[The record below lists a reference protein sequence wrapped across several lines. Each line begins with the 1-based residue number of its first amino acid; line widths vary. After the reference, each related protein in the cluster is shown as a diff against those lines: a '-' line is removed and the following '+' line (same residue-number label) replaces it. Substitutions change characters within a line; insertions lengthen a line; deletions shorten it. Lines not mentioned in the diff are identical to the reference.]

1 MGISRSIARFA
12 PATVKFLLTALSEH
26 TPFARRF
33 VAQAPL
39 SAVDGGD
46 GGDFTVSIGDAGPTS
61 KGVVQL
67 AGQLGGTA
75 SAPDVRGVRITGGD
89 GGEGPQLLAL
99 GAVKTGEALVRS
111 GSTIVSLPVL
121 STGGGTMTADL
132 AMGGHKIVGLS
143 SGTATDDAAT
153 YGQLT
158 SMLNGLD
165 WQASVLRADLNAVPT
180 SPAPSAGD
188 RFLVAAGA
196 SGSPWGG
203 HVGEIAVFNGG
214 SSWTFIAPTKGTTV
228 HVDGGASGG
237 TDLTFDGINWVN
249 IGVSVDHNATLNRSA
264 ADAHSQYQLG
274 SERDANNGYA
284 GLDGGGIVNKPVK
297 AVRTASPDPGSP
309 NPGDVWVNGADLRFR
324 NNGGGGA
331 QTETVERQANRDAN
345 NGYAGLDGGGIVNK
359 PVKAVRT
366 ASPDPGSPNPGDVWV
381 NGVDLRFRNN
391 NGGGAQTET
400 VERQANRDA
409 NNGYAGLD
417 GGGVVNKPVKA
428 VRIASPDP
436 GSPNP
441 GDVWV
446 NGVDLK
452 FRDAGGSPATRTLVA
467 TVRQVA
473 PGTGLAGGGDLS
485 ADRTLSI
492 ASFTGLVSKDAMPA
506 GGTSYASGIT
516 VLSDASVD
524 VGPDG
529 LLVPMHIRLPPAVD
543 NTKLNMEVVL
553 VFADNSSVM
562 LVNTDN
568 GSPADFDVLGLADT
582 MMGGLASSASNSGKR
597 LRKIVSQVHNI
608 TGNPFTASVA
618 AFRVRAYALPAG
630 AGSPL

>member
-12 PATVKFLLTALSEH
+12 PATAKFLLTALSERA
-26 TPFARRF
+26 PFARRF

-39 SAVDGGD
+39 AAVDGGD
-46 GGDFTVSIGDAGPTS
+46 GGDFTVSVGDAGPTA

-143 SGTATDDAAT
+143 SGSATDDAAT
-153 YGQLT
+153 FGQMT

-180 SPAPSAGD
+180 SPAPIAGD
-188 RFLVAAGA
+188 RFLIAAGA

-203 HVGEIAVFNGG
+203 HVGHIAVFNGG
-214 SSWTFIAPTKGTTV
+214 SSWTFITPTKGTTV
-228 HVDGGASGG
+228 HIEGGTGGG
-237 TDLTFDGINWVN
+237 TDLTFDGTNWVN

-274 SERDANNGYA
+274 SGRDANNGYA
-284 GLDGGGIVNKPVK
+284 GLDGGGLVNKPGK
-297 AVRTASPDPGSP
+297 S
-309 NPGDVWVNGADLRFR
+309 
-324 NNGGGGA
+324 
-331 QTETVERQANRDAN
+331 
-345 NGYAGLDGGGIVNK
+345 
-359 PVKAVRT
+359 VRT

-417 GGGVVNKPVKA
+417 GGGIVNKPVKA
-428 VRIASPDP
+428 VRTASPDP

-441 GDVWV
+441 GHVWV

-467 TVRQVA
+467 TGRQVS

-492 ASFTGLVSKDAMPA
+492 ASFTGLVSKDALPS
-506 GGTSYASGIT
+506 GGISYASGIT
-516 VLSDASVD
+516 VLMDASVD
-524 VGPDG
+524 VGADG

-553 VFADNSSVM
+553 VFADTSSVM

-568 GSPADFDVLGLADT
+568 GSPADFDVLGLADA
-582 MMGGLASSASNSGKR
+582 MMGNLASSASNSGKR

>member
-12 PATVKFLLTALSEH
+12 PATAKFLLTALSEH

-46 GGDFTVSIGDAGPTS
+46 GGDFTVSIGDAGPTA

-188 RFLVAAGA
+188 RFLIAAGA

-228 HVDGGASGG
+228 HVDGGAGGG

-284 GLDGGGIVNKPVK
+284 GLDGGG
-297 AVRTASPDPGSP
+297 
-309 NPGDVWVNGADLRFR
+309 L
-324 NNGGGGA
+324 
-331 QTETVERQANRDAN
+331 
-345 NGYAGLDGGGIVNK
+345 VNK

-400 VERQANRDA
+400 VERQANKDA
-409 NNGYAGLD
+409 NNGYASLD
-417 GGGVVNKPVKA
+417 GGGLVNKPVKA

-446 NGVDLK
+446 NGLDLK

-467 TVRQVA
+467 TGRQVS

-492 ASFTGLVSKDAMPA
+492 ASFTGLVSKDALQA

-516 VLSDASVD
+516 VLTDASVD
-524 VGPDG
+524 VGADG

-568 GSPADFDVLGLADT
+568 GSPADFDVLGLADA
-582 MMGGLASSASNSGKR
+582 MMGNLGSSASNSGKR

-608 TGNPFTASVA
+608 TGNPFTTSVA

-630 AGSPL
+630 AGNPL

>member
-12 PATVKFLLTALSEH
+12 PATARFLLTTLSEH

-39 SAVDGGD
+39 TAVDGGD
-46 GGDFTVSIGDAGPTS
+46 GGNFTVSVGDAGPTA

-75 SAPDVRGVRITGGD
+75 SAPDVRGIRITGGD
-89 GGEGPQLLAL
+89 LGEGPQLLAL

-111 GSTIVSLPVL
+111 GLTIVSLPVL

-132 AMGGHKIVGLS
+132 AMGGHKIVGLA
-143 SGTATDDAAT
+143 SGSATDDAAT

-188 RFLVAAGA
+188 RFLIAAGA

-228 HVDGGASGG
+228 HVDGGTGGG
-237 TDLTFDGINWVN
+237 TDLTFDGVNWVN

-274 SERDANNGYA
+274 SARDANNGYA
-284 GLDGGGIVNKPVK
+284 GLDGGG
-297 AVRTASPDPGSP
+297 
-309 NPGDVWVNGADLRFR
+309 L
-324 NNGGGGA
+324 
-331 QTETVERQANRDAN
+331 
-345 NGYAGLDGGGIVNK
+345 VNK

-400 VERQANRDA
+400 VERQANKDA
-409 NNGYAGLD
+409 NNGYASLD
-417 GGGVVNKPVKA
+417 GGGLVNKPVKA

-446 NGVDLK
+446 NGLDLK

-467 TVRQVA
+467 AGRQVSA
-473 PGTGLAGGGDLS
+473 GTGLAGGGNLA

-492 ASFTGLVSKDAMPA
+492 ASFTGLVSKDALPA
-506 GGTSYASGIT
+506 GGTSYAAGIT
-516 VLSDASVD
+516 VLTDASVD
-524 VGPDG
+524 VGADG

-553 VFADNSSVM
+553 VFADNSSVT
-562 LVNTDN
+562 LVNTNN

-582 MMGGLASSASNSGKR
+582 MMGNLDSGASNSGKR
-597 LRKIVSQVHNI
+597 LRKIVPQVRNI

>member
-12 PATVKFLLTALSEH
+12 PATAKFLLTALSEH
-26 TPFARRF
+26 TPFARRL
-33 VAQAPL
+33 VVQSPL
-39 SAVDGGD
+39 AATDGGD
-46 GGDFTVSIGDAGPTS
+46 GGDFTVSVGDAGPS
-61 KGVVQL
+61 AKGVVQL
-67 AGQLGGTA
+67 TGQLGGTA
-75 SAPDVRGVRITGGD
+75 TAPDVRGLRITGGD

-121 STGGGTMTADL
+121 STGGGTMTGDL
-132 AMGGHKIVGLS
+132 AMGGHKVVGLS
-143 SGTATDDAAT
+143 SGSATDDAAT

-165 WQASVLRADLNAVPT
+165 WQASVLRADLSAPPG
-180 SPAPSAGD
+180 SPSSGD
-188 RFLVAAGA
+188 RYVVAASPTGA
-196 SGSPWGG
+196 WAG
-203 HVGEIAVFNGG
+203 HAKAIAVYSGG
-214 SSWTFIAPTKGTTV
+214 AWTFITPTKGTTTNV
-228 HVDGGASGG
+228 EGG
-237 TDLTFDGINWVN
+237 TGAGADIYFDGTNWVN
-249 IGVSVDHNATLNRSA
+249 IGASVDHNATLNRSA

-274 SERDANNGYA
+274 SERDANGGYA
-284 GLDGGGIVNKPVK
+284 GLDGGGLVNKPVK
-297 AVRTASPDPGSP
+297 AVRTASPDPSSATAGE
-309 NPGDVWVNGADLRFR
+309 VWVNGVDLRYR
-324 NNGGGGA
+324 NNGGGGG

-345 NGYAGLDGGGIVNK
+345 GGYAGLDGGGVVNK
-359 PVKAVRT
+359 PVKTVRT
-366 ASPDPGSPNPGDVWV
+366 ASPDPSSPNPGDVWV

-400 VERQANRDA
+400 VERQANKDA

-417 GGGVVNKPVKA
+417 GGGAVNKPVKA
-428 VRIASPDP
+428 VRTASPDP

-452 FRDAGGSPATRTLVA
+452 FRDAGGSPATRSVVVTG
-467 TVRQVA
+467 RQVA
-473 PGTGLAGGGDLS
+473 TGTGLGGGGDLS

-492 ASFTGLVSKDAMPA
+492 ASFTGLVSKDAVPA
-506 GGTSYASGIT
+506 GGTSYASGVT

-524 VGPDG
+524 VGADG
-529 LLVPMHIRLPPAVD
+529 MLIPMHIRLPPAVD

-553 VFADNSSVM
+553 VFSDNSSVM
-562 LVNTDN
+562 LVNTNN
-568 GSPADFDVLGLADT
+568 GSSADFDVVGIADT
-582 MMGGLASSASNSGKR
+582 MMGNLGSSSANSGKR
-597 LRKIVSQVHNI
+597 LRKVTSQVHNI
-608 TGNPFTASVA
+608 TGSSFTASVA